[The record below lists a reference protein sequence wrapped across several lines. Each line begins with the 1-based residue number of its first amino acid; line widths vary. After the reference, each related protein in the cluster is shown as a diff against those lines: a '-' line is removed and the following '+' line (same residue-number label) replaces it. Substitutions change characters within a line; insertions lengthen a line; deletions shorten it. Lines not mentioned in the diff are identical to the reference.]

1 MTERERTKPV
11 LFTVNS
17 AGNKSHKPEK
27 KKLGP
32 SGTIRLNHVL
42 LCHHFATSSGSSGAD
57 TVTFELT
64 HISNVEVRTS
74 TLPDDWTFIPI

>member
-27 KKLGP
+27 KTGALWNYQAEPRLAVSSLCYEFGV
-32 SGTIRLNHVL
+32 IRSRH
-42 LCHHFATSSGSSGAD
+42 GD
-57 TVTFELT
+57 
-64 HISNVEVRTS
+64 I
-74 TLPDDWTFIPI
+74 